1 MNASLAKV
9 RNIVRNTDI
18 MDMKAQKRI
27 KRMKKEDTHEKQR
40 VITRRKRLI
49 DYDDVEEK
57 EGNSDKGRQ
66 IHLSMMT
73 QERERET
80 VIKDTKE
87 NKRFSQYPMV
97 SFASVCERE
106 NQISNN
112 NKKRKTILFKN
123 DRVIKISV

>member
-73 QERERET
+73 QKRERET

>member
-112 NKKRKTILFKN
+112 NKKRKTILYKN

>member
-1 MNASLAKV
+1 
-9 RNIVRNTDI
+9 
-18 MDMKAQKRI
+18 
-27 KRMKKEDTHEKQR
+27 MKKEDTHEKQR

-112 NKKRKTILFKN
+112 NKKRKTMLYKN